1 MYLRVSIKKLDR
13 LLEEENKMAKENV
26 GQCIAKIL
34 VHEGGFV
41 NHPKDPG
48 GLTNMGV
55 TKRVY
60 AEWVGHEVSE
70 QDMRALA
77 EDDVRPIYKK
87 NYWDRI
93 KGDKL
98 PSGLD
103 LCVFDFGV
111 NAGTGRAAKYL
122 QKMID
127 TTVDG
132 GIGPN
137 TLKAVKAYVKEHGIE
152 ETIKKYQ
159 SNRQDYYESLS
170 TFETFGKGWTIRN
183 NDTTEMALQLAEGIE
198 GEMDNHEPGPDAN

>member
-1 MYLRVSIKKLDR
+1 MAAENWEKCLKL
-13 LLEEENKMAKENV
+13 
-26 GQCIAKIL
+26 IL
-34 VHEGGFV
+34 HHEGGYV

-48 GLTNMGV
+48 GETNLGV

-60 AEWVGHEVSE
+60 EEWGGTKDMKDLTVEDVS
-70 QDMRALA
+70 
-77 EDDVRPIYKK
+77 PIYKK

-93 KGDKL
+93 KGDEL

-122 QKMID
+122 QRLVG

-137 TLKAVKAYVKEHGIE
+137 SLRAVDEHVSRWSIE
-152 ETIKKYQ
+152 QTIDDYQ
-159 SNRQDYYESLS
+159 SERQKYYERLK
-170 TFETFGKGWTIRN
+170 TFETFGRGWTRRVQE
-183 NDTTEMALQLAEGIE
+183 TTKEA
-198 GEMDNHEPGPDAN
+198 MDMV